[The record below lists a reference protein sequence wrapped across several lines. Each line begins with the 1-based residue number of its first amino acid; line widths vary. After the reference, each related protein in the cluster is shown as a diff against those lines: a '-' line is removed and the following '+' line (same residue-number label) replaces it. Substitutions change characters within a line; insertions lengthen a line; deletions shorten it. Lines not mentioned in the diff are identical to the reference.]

1 MNSQM
6 NFIGIEGYLTDDVK
20 LSYDDQ
26 KKCMKARFYIKNL
39 CQVGNNHYGNDFY
52 VVVYGKKAEN
62 CARHLSKGKKCA
74 VTGKVSTWLKSEKI
88 GLSQSG
94 ITIIAS
100 DVHFDEAAN
109 NSGNLDN
116 QTGAQHE

>member
-20 LSYDDQ
+20 LSYDDH
-26 KKCMKARFYIKNL
+26 KKCVKARFYIKNL
-39 CQVGNNHYGNDFY
+39 CQVGGNQYGNDFY
-52 VVVYGKKAEN
+52 VVVYGKKAES

-74 VTGKVSTWLKSEKI
+74 VTGKVSTWLKSDKI
-88 GLSQSG
+88 GSSQNG

-100 DVHFDEAAN
+100 DVHFDDTSN
-109 NSGNLDN
+109 DTSVIDN
-116 QTGAQHE
+116 AGAHHD